1 MLITSIKDIDKK
13 KKLVYI
19 DYQIGFA
26 LYNREISVYKIYEG
40 QEINENTLN
49 QVSEVLYNRCINR
62 ISYILIRS
70 DKSEHDL
77 REKLRNNYYPDDIIE
92 KAVSHYKE
100 YGYLNDEEYASNYI
114 QHNIPL
120 KSKRR
125 IYTGLLTR
133 GISKELIEKLMD
145 SFFETPDNEE
155 YQRKLIEKEFVR
167 KKFDFTNSDSLENKY
182 ILNKIISSLVRRGF
196 NYDDILSTYYQL
208 KQEC

>member
-92 KAVSHYKE
+92 KAIT
-100 YGYLNDEEYASNYI
+100 LI
-114 QHNIPL
+114 
-120 KSKRR
+120 KSQ
-125 IYTGLLTR
+125 IW
-133 GISKELIEKLMD
+133 
-145 SFFETPDNEE
+145 
-155 YQRKLIEKEFVR
+155 
-167 KKFDFTNSDSLENKY
+167 
-182 ILNKIISSLVRRGF
+182 
-196 NYDDILSTYYQL
+196 
-208 KQEC
+208 